1 MNKKI
6 NTSWVNYTNNE
17 YYKSQPIEKIKDEYD
32 SLTNIANALAH
43 MNPSDR
49 NNYDDRTFIIS
60 VHLSKFT
67 YRHHSKIIM
76 AQKMIN
82 KALINHFR
90 YGSIKREDKVGII
103 NSIDYSGSRTGN
115 KEATSDSLPHLH
127 ITLIFPKKLYSF
139 LAPYEIPQ
147 EITTALVDLSVVQ
160 PYELN
165 DNGDIISHGIYV
177 EKFSPVN
184 PVWYV
189 ANYNSKFSQ
198 KTRGCNHSTI
208 ISPRDEIIEKFD
220 TIRKGRDRQA
230 EIHRGERKKKKF
242 KTEVDKILHEYRNQ
256 PKKYY
261 LHKAS
266 IYWCDETS
274 GYARNKKLTN
284 IIIPRNKFKKITR
297 IREVIDDY
305 SSACMNCYVRGLELP
320 LALKGIEILLRQEF
334 LESGGVDKWM
344 WQQSRSQHWYDYWC
358 RMCRL
363 DVDAA

>member
-1 MNKKI
+1 MKKI
-6 NTSWVNYTNNE
+6 NTSWLNYTNNE
-17 YYKSQPIEKIKDEYD
+17 HYKIKPVEKIKDEYD

-49 NNYDDRTFIIS
+49 NNYDDRTYIIS

-67 YRHHSKIIM
+67 YQHHSKIIM

-82 KALINHFR
+82 KALINHFK
-90 YGSIKREDKVGII
+90 YGSTGREDKIGII
-103 NSIDYSGSRTGN
+103 NSIDYSGSRTGS
-115 KEATSDSLPHLH
+115 KEATSGSLPHLH

-139 LAPYEIPQ
+139 LEPSEIPQ

-198 KTRGCNHSTI
+198 KTSGCDHSTI
-208 ISPRDEIIEKFD
+208 ISPRDEMIEKFD
-220 TIRKGRDRQA
+220 TIRKGRNKRA
-230 EIHRGERKKKKF
+230 EIHRGERKKKNF
-242 KTEVDKILHEYRNQ
+242 KSEVDKILRELRKQ
-256 PKKYY
+256 PKRYY

-266 IYWCDETS
+266 IDWCDETS
-274 GYARNKKLTN
+274 DYARNNKLTD
-284 IIIPRNKFKKITR
+284 IVIPRSKFKKITR
-297 IREVIDDY
+297 IKEVIDDY
-305 SSACMNCYVRGLELP
+305 ISACMNCYVRGLALP
-320 LALKGIEILLRQEF
+320 LALNGIEILLRQEF

-344 WQQSRSQHWYDYWC
+344 WQQSRSQYWYDYWC
-358 RMCRL
+358 KMWGV